1 MTYNVHI
8 DTKRGEKIVKYKRI
22 KKMEKEIAAL
32 KKEQLSIKKY
42 LQENIKSD
50 EELIKIVSNLRDD
63 IKELET
69 IDTNGTELPS

>member
-1 MTYNVHI
+1 M
-8 DTKRGEKIVKYKRI
+8 KYKRI

-50 EELIKIVSNLRDD
+50 KELIKIVSKLRDD

>member
-1 MTYNVHI
+1 
-8 DTKRGEKIVKYKRI
+8 
-22 KKMEKEIAAL
+22 MEKEIAAL

-50 EELIKIVSNLRDD
+50 KELIKIVSKLRDD

>member
-1 MTYNVHI
+1 V
-8 DTKRGEKIVKYKRI
+8 RKIVKYKRI

-50 EELIKIVSNLRDD
+50 KELIKIVSKLRDD

>member
-1 MTYNVHI
+1 M
-8 DTKRGEKIVKYKRI
+8 KYKRI

>member
-1 MTYNVHI
+1 M
-8 DTKRGEKIVKYKRI
+8 KYKRI

-32 KKEQLSIKKY
+32 KKEQLLIKKY

>member
-1 MTYNVHI
+1 M
-8 DTKRGEKIVKYKRI
+8 KYKRI

-50 EELIKIVSNLRDD
+50 EELIKIVSNLRDG

>member
-1 MTYNVHI
+1 M
-8 DTKRGEKIVKYKRI
+8 KYKRI
-22 KKMEKEIAAL
+22 KKMKKEIAAL

-50 EELIKIVSNLRDD
+50 EELIKIVSKLRND

>member
-1 MTYNVHI
+1 
-8 DTKRGEKIVKYKRI
+8 
-22 KKMEKEIAAL
+22 MEKEIAAL

-50 EELIKIVSNLRDD
+50 KELIKIVSKLRDD

-69 IDTNGTELPS
+69 IDTNGTELRS